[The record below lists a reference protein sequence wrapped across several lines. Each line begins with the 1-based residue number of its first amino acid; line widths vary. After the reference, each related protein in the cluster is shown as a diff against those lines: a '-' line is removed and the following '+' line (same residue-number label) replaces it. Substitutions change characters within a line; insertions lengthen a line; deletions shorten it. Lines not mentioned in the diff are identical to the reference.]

1 MTRLLLHKIK
11 EGELDGLSLVYGGL
25 TPEWKKLSDI
35 PLLREAMHKIAQD
48 EEALEQAKQNA
59 ALLEQQTFVAD
70 DANEV
75 SALNLFDNPSTIVQT
90 STVAP
95 RYFEG
100 DDGTRYRWDEDEE
113 DWIVADPDDT
123 RFNDD
128 DQSQSSANQQTN
140 SKKRQRDDNNG
151 NDGDDDDLQQLDD
164 NASQA
169 DSTTDQTENA
179 ATELAKQKKKRKP
192 RKKKNKGP
200 NTWIYVD
207 GLPPDVTY
215 DEIKQHFSKVGL
227 IAISPYDQQPRI
239 KIYKESDSDDCK
251 GDCVIC
257 YNAEESVQLAVDIL
271 NDGYI
276 RPNYKIIVTRAS
288 FDSSNNNHA
297 NKEEGPKV
305 KTSTSTLSHAQ
316 VKVARSAAKQALA
329 WNEDDDSGISKSSA
343 LKIIVLQGMF
353 TPKDFVDPQFEI
365 ELEDDIA
372 GECQK
377 FGVIEKLTIFSKNPR
392 GVIVVKFSTAFSA
405 QECIRVMNGRYFGG
419 RQIQCHYW
427 DGVTNYSIVSATAEE
442 EEEIEELHRMDEF
455 GDWLDQDQEEL
466 PEEFQLRTE

>member
-1 MTRLLLHKIK
+1 MLHKIK

-35 PLLREAMHKIAQD
+35 SVLREAMHKIAQD

-70 DANEV
+70 DVNQASSINQLINSPTEV
-75 SALNLFDNPSTIVQT
+75 QPAASC
-90 STVAP
+90 
-95 RYFEG
+95 YFEG
-100 DDGTRYRWDEDEE
+100 DDGTRYRWDEEE
-113 DWIVADPDDT
+113 ENWVIADPDD
-123 RFNDD
+123 NQLLDD
-128 DQSQSSANQQTN
+128 EQSQSSANQVLTA
-140 SKKRQRDDNNG
+140 KKRQRDDDDEFG
-151 NDGDDDDLQQLDD
+151 NDDD

-169 DSTTDQTENA
+169 DSTTDKIDSTG
-179 ATELAKQKKKRKP
+179 ATTNDESKPKKKRKP

-207 GLPPDVTY
+207 GLPADVTFE
-215 DEIKQHFSKVGL
+215 EIKQHFSKVGL

-239 KIYKESDSDDCK
+239 KIYKEPDSDNCK
-251 GDCVIC
+251 GDCAIC

-276 RPNYKIIVTRAS
+276 RPNYKVIVTRAS
-288 FDSSNNNHA
+288 FDSVSSSHNNNNNINTHD
-297 NKEEGPKV
+297 KEGV
-305 KTSTSTLSHAQ
+305 KAKPQASTLSHAQ
-316 VKVARSAAKQALA
+316 IKVARSAAKQALA

-343 LKIIVLQGMF
+343 LRIIVLQGMF
-353 TPKDFVDPQFEI
+353 NPKDFADPQFEV

-377 FGVIEKLTIFSKNPR
+377 FGEIEKLTIFSKNPR

-427 DGVTNYSIVSATAEE
+427 DGVTNYSIVSTAAEE
-442 EEEIEELHRMDEF
+442 EEEKEELQRMDEF

-466 PEEFQLRTE
+466 PEEFQLKTE